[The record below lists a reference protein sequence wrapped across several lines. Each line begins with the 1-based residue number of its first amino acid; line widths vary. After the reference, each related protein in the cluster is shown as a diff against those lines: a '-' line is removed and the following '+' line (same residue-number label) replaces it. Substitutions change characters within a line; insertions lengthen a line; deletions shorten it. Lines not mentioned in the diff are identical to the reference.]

1 MISVEELTKN
11 YGPFRAVDSA
21 SFSVKAGE
29 TVGFL
34 GPNGAG
40 KTTTMRIMTGLF
52 MPSSGDIKVDGYSV
66 RTNPLE
72 VKQRIG
78 YLPESAP
85 VYLDM
90 TVQSYLKFVSEIKKV
105 PKRQRSNQIDKVI
118 SECGLESVRT
128 RTARKLSKGYRQRLG
143 LAQALI
149 GDPQVIILDEPTVGL
164 DPTQTFEFRK
174 LIQGLKGDR
183 TVILSSHILPEVSM
197 ICDRVVIIS
206 KGKILAQDS
215 PEALSQRLQ
224 SSTEFLVT
232 IDGPEKEIT
241 SELESLS
248 GIRDI
253 RTVAHPVSGG
263 IQYRIV
269 AEEENDPRDQMV
281 RMIIENNHRLLE
293 LSMVTAGLE
302 DVFLNLV
309 TEEGDTK

>member
-11 YGPFRAVDSA
+11 YGPVRAVDNA
-21 SFSVKAGE
+21 SFSVQAGE

-52 MPSSGDIKVDGYSV
+52 TPSSGDIKVDGYSILS
-66 RTNPLE
+66 NPLE

-90 TVQSYLKFVSEIKKV
+90 TVQAYLRFVCEIKRV
-105 PKRQRSNQIDKVI
+105 PPRQRAEQIDRVI

-128 RTARKLSKGYRQRLG
+128 RTARKLSKGFRQRLG
-143 LAQALI
+143 LAQALV
-149 GDPQVIILDEPTVGL
+149 GDPPVIILDEPTVGL

-174 LIQGLKGDR
+174 LIQGLKGNR

-206 KGKILAQDS
+206 RGKILAQDS
-215 PEALSQRLQ
+215 PDALARRLQ
-224 SSTEFLVT
+224 SHAEFLLTV
-232 IDGPEKEIT
+232 DGPEQEIT
-241 SELESLS
+241 AELEALQ

-253 RTVAHPVSGG
+253 QTLHHPVSGG
-263 IQYRIV
+263 VQFRII
-269 AEEENDPRDQMV
+269 ADPENDPRDRMV
-281 RMIIENNHRLLE
+281 RRIVEKNLRLLE
-293 LSMVTAGLE
+293 LSVVTAGLE

-309 TEEGDTK
+309 TEEDAKE

>member
-11 YGPFRAVDSA
+11 YGPVRAVDSA
-21 SFSVKAGE
+21 SFSVQAGE

-52 MPSSGDIKVDGYSV
+52 TPSSGDVKVDGYSIL
-66 RTNPLE
+66 TNPLE

-90 TVQSYLKFVSEIKKV
+90 TVQGYLRFVCEIKQV
-105 PKRQRSNQIDKVI
+105 PSGERSGQIDKVI
-118 SECGLESVRT
+118 SECGLETVRT

-149 GDPQVIILDEPTVGL
+149 GDPPVIILDEPTVGL

-174 LIQGLKGDR
+174 LIQGLKGTR

-206 KGKILAQDS
+206 NGKILAQDS
-215 PEALSQRLQ
+215 PEALAQRLQ
-224 SSTEFLVT
+224 SHSEFLVT
-232 IDGPEKEIT
+232 IDGPENEVT
-241 SELESLS
+241 AELETLQE
-248 GIRDI
+248 IRDI
-253 RTVAHPVSGG
+253 QVVHHPVSGG
-263 IQYRIV
+263 VQFRI
-269 AEEENDPRDQMV
+269 AADPDNDPRDKMV
-281 RMIIENNHRLLE
+281 KMLVEKERRLLE
-293 LSMVTAGLE
+293 LSVHTAGLE

-309 TEEGDTK
+309 TEEGTAE

>member
-11 YGPFRAVDSA
+11 YGPVRAVDSA

-52 MPSSGDIKVDGYSV
+52 TPSSGDVRVDGYSIL
-66 RTNPLE
+66 TNPLE

-90 TVQSYLKFVSEIKKV
+90 TVQGYLRFVCEIKRV
-105 PKRQRSNQIDKVI
+105 QSRERSRQIDRVI

-149 GDPQVIILDEPTVGL
+149 GDPPVIILDEPTVGL

-174 LIQGLKGDR
+174 LIQGLKGNR

-215 PEALSQRLQ
+215 PEVLARRLQ
-224 SSTEFLVT
+224 SHSEFLVT
-232 IDGPEKEIT
+232 VDGPENEVAAD
-241 SELESLS
+241 LETIQ
-248 GIRDI
+248 GILDI
-253 RTVAHPVSGG
+253 QTVHHPVSGG
-263 IQYRIV
+263 IQFRV
-269 AEEENDPRDQMV
+269 TADPEKDPRDQMV
-281 RMIIENNHRLLE
+281 KMLVEKGRRLLE
-293 LSMVTAGLE
+293 LSVHTAGLE

-309 TEEGDTK
+309 TEEGSAE

>member
-11 YGPFRAVDSA
+11 YGPVRAVDNA
-21 SFSVKAGE
+21 SFSVQAGE

-52 MPSSGDIKVDGYSV
+52 TPSSGDIKVDGYSILS
-66 RTNPLE
+66 NPLE

-90 TVQSYLKFVSEIKKV
+90 TVEGYLRFVCEIKKV
-105 PKRQRSNQIDKVI
+105 PPRQRSEEIDKVVA
-118 SECGLESVRT
+118 ECGLESVRT

-143 LAQALI
+143 LAQALV
-149 GDPQVIILDEPTVGL
+149 GDPPVIILDEPTVGL

-174 LIQGLKGDR
+174 LIQGLKGNR

-215 PEALSQRLQ
+215 PEALAQRLQ
-224 SSTEFLVT
+224 SHSEFLLTV
-232 IDGPEKEIT
+232 DGPEQEIT
-241 SELESLS
+241 ADLESLQ

-253 RTVAHPVSGG
+253 RTVHHPVSGG
-263 IQYRIV
+263 VQFRVV
-269 AEEENDPRDQMV
+269 ADLENDPRDRMV
-281 RMIIENNHRLLE
+281 RKILEKNHRLLE
-293 LSMVTAGLE
+293 LSVVTAGLE

-309 TEEGDTK
+309 TEEGGAV